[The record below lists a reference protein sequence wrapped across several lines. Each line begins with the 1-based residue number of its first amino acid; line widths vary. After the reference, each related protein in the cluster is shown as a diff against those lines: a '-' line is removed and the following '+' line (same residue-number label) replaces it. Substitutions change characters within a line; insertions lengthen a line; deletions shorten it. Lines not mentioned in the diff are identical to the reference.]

1 MNNELIKDFQ
11 TRIVNAGRGELLI
24 INYEMLLAEI
34 EGAVEALNHKNEP
47 AFEKAMIQSHKL
59 LRELSSSLDFKYS
72 ISKELMSIYIY
83 LNKKLVDASMKH
95 ESSALE
101 ESVRI
106 INILLSGWKLVEVE
120 TDETPVIANG
130 QKVYAGLTYGR
141 SSLNESVDHAASR
154 GFRA

>member
-1 MNNELIKDFQ
+1 MNNELVKDFQ

-34 EGAVEALNHKNEP
+34 EGAVEALNQKNEP
-47 AFEKAMIQSHKL
+47 EFEKAMIQSHKL
-59 LRELSSSLDFKYS
+59 LRELSSSLDFKYP

-83 LNKKLVDASMKH
+83 LNKKFVDASMKH

-120 TDETPVIANG
+120 ADEAPVIANG

-141 SSLNESVDHAASR
+141 NSLNESVDHANSR